1 MTTHSNNHLVV
12 HATDATFDREVL
24 QSPLPVLV
32 DFWAPWC
39 GPCRIVGPIVEEL
52 AQEYAGKVK
61 VVKLN
66 TDDNQETAAAYG
78 IRGIPTLAIFVRG
91 QIVDGIVGAAPKKML
106 KEKLDTYASAVA
118 AN

>member
-1 MTTHSNNHLVV
+1 MNQNIVTGN
-12 HATDATFDREVL
+12 DANFQREVIE
-24 QSPLPVLV
+24 SPLPVLV

-52 AQEYAGKVK
+52 AQEYAGKIK

-66 TDDNQETAAAYG
+66 TDENQETAAAYG
-78 IRGIPTLAIFVRG
+78 IRGIPTLAVFVNG
-91 QIVDGIVGAAPKKML
+91 EVVDGIVGAAPKRML
-106 KEKLDTYASAVA
+106 KEKLDKYVSPAA